1 MNILPRTALNGI
13 FCKTTLLQTI
23 ESDILDE
30 RYPGAPPRQ
39 GLSLLGDREVEGY
52 GLGEL
57 DSVGG
62 GSRDLILVAAGWGV
76 PEAGVSSAATTGEG

>member
-1 MNILPRTALNGI
+1 MEYFAKPHYCKPLN
-13 FCKTTLLQTI
+13 
-23 ESDILDE
+23 SDILDE